1 MYNFFLQKNNMDI
14 TASLYEAQRI
24 LHDEQTALAH
34 VMERFSTSE
43 FADRIIR
50 AVQMLSEARTILI
63 FGIGKSGIVGQ
74 KIAATLTSTGSRA
87 ISVHPVEALH
97 GDIGIV
103 EHGDVALLIS
113 KSGTTAELLALL
125 PSLNVRGIRTIGL
138 LGVVDSPLGTLCDC
152 VIDASVEREACPLG
166 LAPMS
171 STTVA
176 MALGDALAGALMSLK
191 GFRAE
196 DFASVHAS
204 GQLGKNLTLRVGE
217 VMHFGGA
224 IPFVTVAATFRE
236 ALVESTRKGLGC
248 VCVVE
253 SQETMHLVGIITDGD
268 VRRALER
275 FDDIRPLLAAD
286 VMTASPLTTS
296 HDALLGEALA
306 EMERRD
312 RQISALPVVDTEHRC
327 VGVVRVHDI
336 VRAGL

>member
-1 MYNFFLQKNNMDI
+1 
-14 TASLYEAQRI
+14 
-24 LHDEQTALAH
+24 
-34 VMERFSTSE
+34 
-43 FADRIIR
+43 
-50 AVQMLSEARTILI
+50 
-63 FGIGKSGIVGQ
+63 VGQ

-97 GDIGIV
+97 GDIGITDK
-103 EHGDVALLIS
+103 GDVALLIS

-125 PSLNVRGIRTIGL
+125 PSLKVRGVRTIGL
-138 LGVVDSPLGTLCDC
+138 LGALDSPLGTLCDC
-152 VIDASVEREACPLG
+152 AIDASVGREACPLG

-196 DFASVHAS
+196 DFAAVHAS

-224 IPFVTVAATFRE
+224 TPFVTVAATFRE

-253 SQETMHLVGIITDGD
+253 NQETMRLVGIITDGD

-275 FDDIRPLLAAD
+275 FDDIRPLLVAD

-312 RQISALPVVDTEHRC
+312 RQISALPVVDAEHRC

>member
-1 MYNFFLQKNNMDI
+1 MDI

-24 LHDEQTALAH
+24 LHDEQTALAR
-34 VMERFSTSE
+34 VAKRFSNPD

-50 AVQMLSEARTILI
+50 AVQMLNEAQTILV

-74 KIAATLTSTGSRA
+74 KIAATLTSTGSRS

-97 GDIGIV
+97 GDIGIA
-103 EHGDVALLIS
+103 ERGDVALLIS
-113 KSGTTAELLALL
+113 KSGTTSELLALL
-125 PSLNVRGIRTIGL
+125 PSLKVRGIGTIGL
-138 LGVVDSPLGTLCDC
+138 LGVTDSPLGTLCDC

-176 MALGDALAGALMSLK
+176 MALGDALAGALMSLR

-196 DFASVHAS
+196 DFAAVHAS
-204 GQLGKNLTLRVGE
+204 GQLGKNLTLTVNE
-217 VMHFGGA
+217 VMHSGA
-224 IPFVTVAATFRE
+224 SIPAVERSATFRE

-248 VCVVE
+248 CCVVE
-253 SQETMHLVGIITDGD
+253 NLETMHLLGIITDGD

-275 FDDIRPLLAAD
+275 FDDIRPLSALEI
-286 VMTASPLTTS
+286 MTASPLTTS
-296 HDALLGEALA
+296 PDALLGEALA

-312 RQISALPVVDTEHRC
+312 RQISVLPVVDTEQRC
-327 VGVVRVHDI
+327 VGIVRVHDI